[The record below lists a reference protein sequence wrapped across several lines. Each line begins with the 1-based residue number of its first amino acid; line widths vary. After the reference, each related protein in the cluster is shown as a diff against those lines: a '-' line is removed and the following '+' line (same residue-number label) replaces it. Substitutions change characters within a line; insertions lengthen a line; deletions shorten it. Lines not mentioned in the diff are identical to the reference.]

1 MPDAEAW
8 FDIYFLAYET
18 MVRLN
23 RIDHGLGTTLRA
35 IEDEVGKLR
44 AQGLPRVADLVTGI
58 GLCIVGEEAM
68 QGNESPVPPGWIA
81 PEPGPTASWQEHEVY
96 TLARF
101 YELRADGARDL
112 ADALLETAL
121 ERAAARG
128 LERSRLRFL
137 LARFSAACIDG
148 EDDRARDLLGAAI
161 AIGARTGTRQIF
173 RDMAGPLLATPLAR
187 LREEARLD
195 EVGLA
200 FAETLATGC
209 ATGRRR
215 RERPVRARARS
226 AAAAGRRRF
235 GQADRPPAGH
245 FRTRRPLSPQKHLQ
259 EAGRPRPGLGDCRW
273 QAARIRLTTNPSS
286 AAIRCTIS

>member
-161 AIGARTGTRQIF
+161 AIGARTGTGRYSATWQ
-173 RDMAGPLLATPLAR
+173 ALSSPLRWRACARRPASTRSDSR
-187 LREEARLD
+187 LRKRW
-195 EVGLA
+195 
-200 FAETLATGC
+200 ATGC
-209 ATGRRR
+209 ATAAV
-215 RERPVRARARS
+215 PARAPCPSASAKCCGCWKAAVRTSGSPASWPFPNTVSAITSKASTRS
-226 AAAAGRRRF
+226 WASTTGSRRLPL
-235 GQADRPPAGH
+235 A
-245 FRTRRPLSPQKHLQ
+245 RRL
-259 EAGRPRPGLGDCRW
+259 A
-273 QAARIRLTTNPSS
+273 S
-286 AAIRCTIS
+286 A